1 MDTTEPTSSALTTKQ
16 EPDTTESKDELTTT
30 DVMTRSLLPN
40 TEENISEELITNDI
54 FNNSSP
60 FLLTSSLFP
69 TISLSFVQDQTATTT
84 DATSTSTTT
93 QDSTTTT
100 SPTTGEVTTDPS
112 TTETSAA
119 IVQWGE
125 WGDWS
130 EWAPSCFDDS
140 SDSIYQDTDN
150 YYPKHSRTRDCI
162 KTENGVKTTVAVNDA
177 SGNCPFNDKIE
188 TIKNKT
194 EYTTGRV

>member
-1 MDTTEPTSSALTTKQ
+1 MTETTDVTITALTSTTAEDTTE
-16 EPDTTESKDELTTT
+16 
-30 DVMTRSLLPN
+30 VTRS
-40 TEENISEELITNDI
+40 
-54 FNNSSP
+54 
-60 FLLTSSLFP
+60 
-69 TISLSFVQDQTATTT
+69 TTF
-84 DATSTSTTT
+84 
-93 QDSTTTT
+93 
-100 SPTTGEVTTDPS
+100 
-112 TTETSAA
+112 AA

-162 KTENGVKTTVAVNDA
+162 KTENGVNTTVAVNDA
-177 SGNCPFNDKIE
+177 SGYCPFNDKIE